1 MNRTQSYRGF
11 TLVELLVVIA
21 IIGVL
26 VSLLLPA
33 VQQAREAARRIQC
46 KNNLKQIGLGI
57 HNYHDTFGCFPPAGV
72 HDQATDQLHVWH
84 SLHTYILPQIEQGNL
99 YDEFE
104 IDMTVYANLPAPVS
118 PLDIKAPTRDVKT
131 YRCPSSP
138 GKETADYGAAGYL
151 PGVPAGVVL
160 LGVTDYGVVDG
171 IGDNFAALARP
182 GEPSGETGL
191 ILFNKKRG
199 FRDCTDGTTNTAVLW
214 EDAGRIDRYE
224 MGKQISG
231 QYSSGGAW
239 ADMQSEYYIH
249 GSNLDG
255 SGGRCA
261 INCTNDNEV
270 YSFHPG
276 GAQAMIADASV
287 QFLPETTDAAV
298 IAALVSASGGEV
310 FNSAY

>member
-1 MNRTQSYRGF
+1 MKRTKPISGF

-26 VSLLLPA
+26 ISLLLPA
-33 VQQAREAARRIQC
+33 VQQAREAARRLQC
-46 KNNLKQIGLGI
+46 QNHLKQMGLAI
-57 HNYHDTFGCFPPAGV
+57 HNYHDTYGCFPPAGV
-72 HDQATDQLHVWH
+72 HTSETNAWH
-84 SLHTYILPQIEQGNL
+84 SLHTYILPQIEQKNL
-99 YDEFE
+99 YDEFQ
-104 IDMTVYANLPAPVS
+104 IDLTIYANLPSPVS
-118 PLDIKAPTRDVKT
+118 PLNIQAATRDVSI

-138 GKETADYGAAGYL
+138 GNQGADYGEAGYL
-151 PGVPAGVVL
+151 PGLPGGVFQ

-171 IGDNFAALARP
+171 IGDNFAALAAP

-191 ILFNKKRG
+191 ILFNKRRA

-214 EDAGRIDRYE
+214 EDAARISRYE
-224 MGKQISG
+224 MGKQIAG
-231 QYSSGGAW
+231 KYSSGGAW

-287 QFLPETTDAAV
+287 QFLPETTDAKV

-310 FNSAY
+310 FQAAY